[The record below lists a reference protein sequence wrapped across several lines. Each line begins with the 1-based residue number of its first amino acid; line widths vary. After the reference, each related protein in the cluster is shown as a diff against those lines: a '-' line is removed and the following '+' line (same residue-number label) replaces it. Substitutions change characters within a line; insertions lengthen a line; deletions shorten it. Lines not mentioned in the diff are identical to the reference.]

1 MNNFNDMTYDQKQIM
16 ALRHTVMFI
25 ASVLSDDQKA
35 HLEML
40 TSNLDDKIDSL
51 YPLEQAAL
59 MKEIY
64 KITEEILSLR
74 PEN

>member
-1 MNNFNDMTYDQKQIM
+1 MNNFDGMTYDQKQIV

-25 ASVLSDDQKA
+25 ASVLSDEQKA

-40 TSNLDDKIDSL
+40 TSNLDDKIDAMYGPS
-51 YPLEQAAL
+51 EAKL

-64 KITEEILSLR
+64 KMSEEILSLR
-74 PEN
+74 RVD